1 MSYVFCTQVSTSRW
15 PLYAHAIGTAHAP
28 NVTTTRTYCTNSF
41 ALGTQVQRLVRSCLQ
56 CGIAFSLTLASLKLA
71 LIARRFRNVNLQLKR
86 DYAWARRKRAGL
98 IRIELYA
105 EKLSIIEGDFRCD
118 DGVVFVIESIK
129 IGLYNRY
136 LLSKYYVR
144 PRGLKKAIC

>member
-1 MSYVFCTQVSTSRW
+1 M
-15 PLYAHAIGTAHAP
+15 
-28 NVTTTRTYCTNSF
+28 
-41 ALGTQVQRLVRSCLQ
+41 
-56 CGIAFSLTLASLKLA
+56 TLASLKLA

-86 DYAWARRKRAGL
+86 DYASAKRKRAGL

-144 PRGLKKAIC
+144 PVEGQLRGLSLSNRL

>member
-1 MSYVFCTQVSTSRW
+1 MRRLQGR
-15 PLYAHAIGTAHAP
+15 I
-28 NVTTTRTYCTNSF
+28 CTNSF

-118 DGVVFVIESIK
+118 DGVVLVIESIK
-129 IGLYNRY
+129 IGLYN
-136 LLSKYYVR
+136 
-144 PRGLKKAIC
+144 

>member
-1 MSYVFCTQVSTSRW
+1 M
-15 PLYAHAIGTAHAP
+15 
-28 NVTTTRTYCTNSF
+28 
-41 ALGTQVQRLVRSCLQ
+41 
-56 CGIAFSLTLASLKLA
+56 
-71 LIARRFRNVNLQLKR
+71 
-86 DYAWARRKRAGL
+86 
-98 IRIELYA
+98 RIELYA

-144 PRGLKKAIC
+144 PTYTTSYQVVLRKKF

>member
-1 MSYVFCTQVSTSRW
+1 
-15 PLYAHAIGTAHAP
+15 
-28 NVTTTRTYCTNSF
+28 
-41 ALGTQVQRLVRSCLQ
+41 
-56 CGIAFSLTLASLKLA
+56 
-71 LIARRFRNVNLQLKR
+71 LQLKR

-129 IGLYNRY
+129 IGLYN
-136 LLSKYYVR
+136 
-144 PRGLKKAIC
+144 

>member
-1 MSYVFCTQVSTSRW
+1 M
-15 PLYAHAIGTAHAP
+15 
-28 NVTTTRTYCTNSF
+28 
-41 ALGTQVQRLVRSCLQ
+41 
-56 CGIAFSLTLASLKLA
+56 TLASLKLA

-144 PRGLKKAIC
+144 PNI

>member
-1 MSYVFCTQVSTSRW
+1 M
-15 PLYAHAIGTAHAP
+15 
-28 NVTTTRTYCTNSF
+28 
-41 ALGTQVQRLVRSCLQ
+41 
-56 CGIAFSLTLASLKLA
+56 
-71 LIARRFRNVNLQLKR
+71 QLKR

-144 PRGLKKAIC
+144 PTGVCTPVIEMKNNFRKFILSNLIF